1 MNLRRIRNLRKRS
14 ICHRPPS
21 NQEYHIR
28 NCLTSKDRTIYWRS
42 RKLKRLASIGA
53 RENSAS
59 RFYWRSRK
67 LSVSLL
73 LALEKTQRLASIGA
87 RQVLMYICLIQFA

>member
-1 MNLRRIRNLRKRS
+1 MALEKT
-14 ICHRPPS
+14 
-21 NQEYHIR
+21 Q
-28 NCLTSKDRTIYWRS
+28 
-42 RKLKRLASIGA
+42 RLASIGA

-87 RQVLMYICLIQFA
+87 RQDLGQVLNENPFRFLIESR